1 MRILLVEDDRVLAD
15 ALSRA
20 LVQSAHAV
28 DTVSTGE
35 EADHALAVN
44 TYALAILDIG
54 LPGLSGLEVL
64 KRLRARKSTLPV
76 LLLTAFDTLADR
88 VRGLDLGADDYLAKP
103 FDLPELEARVRA
115 LLRRSTQSTPH
126 LEHGALRFDTVGR
139 RVFHDKR
146 PVELS
151 PRELA
156 LLELLLM
163 RAGRVVSKEQMVNHL
178 YGWDDEVGDN
188 AIEVNVYRL
197 RKKLEP
203 LGCEIRT
210 VRGMGYLIDSSEGDA
225 PV

>member
-28 DTVSTGE
+28 DVVSTGE
-35 EADHALAVN
+35 EADHALALGI
-44 TYALAILDIG
+44 YDLAILDIG
-54 LPGLSGLEVL
+54 LPGLSGLDVL
-64 KRLRARKSTLPV
+64 KRLRGRKSTMPV
-76 LLLTAFDTLADR
+76 LMLTAFDTLADR

-115 LLRRSTQSTPH
+115 LLRRSTQSTPY

-146 PVELS
+146 PLDLS

-163 RAGRVVSKEQMVNHL
+163 RAGRVVSKENMVNHL
-178 YGWDDEVGDN
+178 YGWGDEVGDN

-210 VRGMGYLIDSSEGDA
+210 VRGMGYLIDSSDEG
-225 PV
+225 V

>member
-28 DTVSTGE
+28 DVVSTGE
-35 EADHALAVN
+35 EADHALAPGS
-44 TYALAILDIG
+44 YDLAILDIG
-54 LPGLSGLEVL
+54 LPGLSGLDVL
-64 KRLRARKSTLPV
+64 KRLRGRKSTMPV
-76 LLLTAFDTLADR
+76 LMLTAFDTLADR
-88 VRGLDLGADDYLAKP
+88 VHGLDLGADDYLAKP

-115 LLRRSTQSTPH
+115 LLRRSTQSTPE
-126 LEHGALRFDTVGR
+126 LEHGLLRFDTVGR

-163 RAGRVVSKEQMVNHL
+163 RAGRVVSKEHMVNHL
-178 YGWDDEVGDN
+178 YGWGDEVGDN

-210 VRGMGYLIDSSEGDA
+210 VRGMGYLMDRDDA
-225 PV
+225 KA

>member
-28 DTVSTGE
+28 DVVSTGE
-35 EADHALAVN
+35 EADSALAPN
-44 TYALAILDIG
+44 IYDLAILDIG
-54 LPGLSGLEVL
+54 LPGLSGLDVL
-64 KRLRARKSTLPV
+64 KRLRARKSTMPV
-76 LLLTAFDTLADR
+76 LMLTAFDTLADR

-115 LLRRSTQSTPH
+115 LLRRSTQSTPD
-126 LEHGALRFDTVGR
+126 LEHGQLRFDTVGR

-146 PVELS
+146 PLDLS

-163 RAGRVVSKEQMVNHL
+163 RAGRVVSKEQLVNHL
-178 YGWDDEVGDN
+178 YGWGEEVADN

-210 VRGMGYLIDSSEGDA
+210 VRGMGYLIDSSDGES
-225 PV
+225 

>member
-1 MRILLVEDDRVLAD
+1 VRILLVEDDKVLAD

-28 DTVSTGE
+28 DIVCTGE
-35 EADHALAVN
+35 EADRALTLGIYDVAV
-44 TYALAILDIG
+44 LDIG
-54 LPGLSGLEVL
+54 LPGLSGLDVL
-64 KRLRARKSTLPV
+64 RRLRARKSTVPV
-76 LLLTAFDTLADR
+76 LILTALDSLEDR

-115 LLRRSTQSTPH
+115 LLRRGSNSTPF
-126 LEHGALRFDTVGR
+126 LEHGLLRFDTVGR
-139 RVFHDKR
+139 RVFYEKR

-156 LLELLLM
+156 MLELLLM

-210 VRGMGYLIDSSEGDA
+210 VRGMGYLMGRSDA
-225 PV
+225 EA